1 LHAFIHA
8 GAGFLPPDESSSVD
22 ERVASIQQTW
32 RWFWR
37 HVGAD
42 GLLIAMVLMK
52 VLMKLLITKVLMSNP
67 GHTKRPSLRLVD
79 AI

>member
-1 LHAFIHA
+1 M
-8 GAGFLPPDESSSVD
+8 D

-52 VLMKLLITKVLMSNP
+52 IVMKLLITKLLMSNP
-67 GHTKRPSLRLVD
+67 SLLCD
-79 AI
+79 DFILL

>member
-1 LHAFIHA
+1 
-8 GAGFLPPDESSSVD
+8 VD

-37 HVGAD
+37 QVGAD

-52 VLMKLLITKVLMSNP
+52 ALMKLLITKVLMSNP
-67 GHTKRPSLRLVD
+67 GLLCD
-79 AI
+79 DFILL